1 MAHTLPTLPYAFTAL
16 EPHIDAKTMEI
27 HFTKHHQ
34 AYIDNLNKALDK
46 HPELH
51 EKSVEELVADL
62 EMIPEDIRT
71 AVRNHGGGHLNHSFF
86 WQILSPATGA
96 EPQGALL
103 EAINKAFG
111 SVDAFKE
118 QFAAA
123 CASRFGSGWV
133 WLVVDGKEI
142 AIVSTA
148 NQDNPI
154 TDGRTPILGLDV
166 WEHAYYLNY
175 QNRRADYVKAFW
187 NVVNWNEVGQ
197 RYTDACV

>member
-1 MAHTLPTLPYAFTAL
+1 MAHALPTLPYAFTAL

-62 EMIPEDIRT
+62 EMIPEDIRG

-86 WQILSPATGA
+86 WQILAPANGT

-103 EAINKAFG
+103 EAIKKTFG

-123 CASRFGSGWV
+123 AASRFGSGWA
-133 WLVVDGKEI
+133 WLVVDGKHLSI
-142 AIVSTA
+142 QSTP
-148 NQDNPI
+148 NQDNPV
-154 TDGRTPILGLDV
+154 TEGKTPILGLDV

-175 QNRRADYVKAFW
+175 QNRRPDYVKAFW
-187 NVVNWNEVGQ
+187 NVVNWKEVEQ
-197 RYTDACV
+197 RYIDACA